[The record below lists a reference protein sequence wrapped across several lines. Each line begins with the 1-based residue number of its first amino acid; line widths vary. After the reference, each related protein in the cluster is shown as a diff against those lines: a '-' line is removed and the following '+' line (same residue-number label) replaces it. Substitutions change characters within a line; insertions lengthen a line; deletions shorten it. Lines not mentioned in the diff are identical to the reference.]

1 MQKLTQKLFSGVA
14 IFFLAMIAIELL
26 IIVGAVVGSDHYP
39 SGDIAVLKV
48 EGQIVDGLPTVIA
61 LKKFREDEKIKAI
74 VVRIDT
80 PGGAVGASQEIHDE
94 IIKTRKVKPVI
105 ASMGNTA
112 ASGGYYIAVACDHI
126 MAAPGT
132 VTGSIGVIT
141 QYFMIDE
148 LLKKFD
154 LRWEIITSGKNKAI
168 GSPFQDMTAEQRKIM
183 QGLIDDI
190 YDQFV
195 TAVAQGRSMDK
206 EVVRPLADGRI
217 FTGRQA
223 KEKGLVDELGNMYD
237 AIDWAK
243 NKANIKDKPDVFI
256 FPKKD
261 KPFLEMLTGAT
272 AKLPELFQMQYK
284 MF

>member
-1 MQKLTQKLFSGVA
+1 MQKFTQKFFSGVA
-14 IFFLAMIAIELL
+14 IFFMAMIAIELL
-26 IIVGAVVGSDHYP
+26 VIIGAIFGSSSYP
-39 SGDIAVLKV
+39 SGDIAVVKV
-48 EGQIVDGLPTVIA
+48 EGQITDGLPTVIA
-61 LKKFREDEKIKAI
+61 IKKFREDENIKAI
-74 VVRIDT
+74 VMRIDT
-80 PGGAVGASQEIHDE
+80 PGGAVAASQEIHDE

-112 ASGGYYIAVACDHI
+112 ASGGYYIAVACDYI

-154 LRWEIITSGKNKAI
+154 LRWEIITSGKNKAL
-168 GSPFQDMTAEQRKIM
+168 GSPFQDMTPEQRKVL

-190 YDQFV
+190 YNQFV
-195 TAVAQGRSMDK
+195 TAVAKGRSMDQ

-217 FTGRQA
+217 FTGQQA
-223 KEKGLVDELGNMYD
+223 KEHGLVDEMGNLYD

-243 NKANIKDKPDVFI
+243 NKAGLKDKPDVFI
-256 FPKKD
+256 YPKEQ
-261 KPFLEMLTGAT
+261 KPFLEVLTGAST
-272 AKLPELFQMQYK
+272 KWPEWFQMQYK